1 MDADG
6 LAGGLPYEYAAV
18 APAGSIIFTAGACPL
33 DAGGAVV
40 APGDVPTQ
48 AERAVDNLLAILAR
62 HGAGP
67 ADLLRTTIY
76 VVGSRDDLV
85 AAWDVIAARLAP
97 SRPPSTLLGVACL
110 GYRDQL
116 VEIDGIAAMPIDVPL
131 GAV

>member
-1 MDADG
+1 MDTDG

-33 DAGGAVV
+33 DADGAVV
-40 APGDVPTQ
+40 APGDVATQ

>member
-33 DAGGAVV
+33 DADGAVV
-40 APGDVPTQ
+40 APGDVATQ